1 MTGGKEVLFM
11 PASNLWS
18 MPDSGSK
25 PYILL
30 FIGIFFMGSGIMSTL
45 SGEAWGRFGRKAY
58 RSEEPNKFWGCVA
71 IDYLAGACG
80 IGYFLY
86 KIYLAK

>member
-1 MTGGKEVLFM
+1 ML
-11 PASNLWS
+11 ASNSWS
-18 MPDSGSK
+18 MPDARLK

-30 FIGIFFMGSGIMSTL
+30 FIGIFFMGSGIASTL
-45 SGEAWGRFGRKAY
+45 SGEAVGRFGRMFY
-58 RSEEPNKFWGCVA
+58 RSEKPNIFWGCVTV
-71 IDYLAGACG
+71 DYLAGAYG